1 MNKQWFH
8 KFCVHVLCLCA
19 SGPFIRKRKMAN
31 EEKQNKEG
39 AMIAL
44 CRPLGGGTES
54 EGRPGIVP

>member
-1 MNKQWFH
+1 MNKQRFH
-8 KFCVHVLCLCA
+8 KLCVHVLCLCA
-19 SGPFIRKRKMAN
+19 SGPFIRERKMVN

-44 CRPLGGGTES
+44 CRPFGEGPES